1 MIHDTRYTLGDA
13 DVNVNVNGGGGGG
26 GDGYI
31 DNIIGG
37 SVRMC
42 VW

>member
-13 DVNVNVNGGGGGG
+13 DVNVNGGGG

>member
-1 MIHDTRYTLGDA
+1 MIYDTRYTLGDA
-13 DVNVNVNGGGGGG
+13 DVDVNVNSG
-26 GDGYI
+26 GDGYT

-42 VW
+42 V

>member
-13 DVNVNVNGGGGGG
+13 DVNVNVNGGGGG
-26 GDGYI
+26 DGYI